1 MENYLEIKKLIED
14 YEKSILTGDV
24 INNDEPYLVVPNIV
38 IDYKYNPN
46 YGDDRV
52 CECGHN
58 YYRHFDSYE
67 NMGGVG
73 CKYCRCCEF
82 KEAK

>member
-24 INNDEPYLVVPNIV
+24 INNDEPYLVVPNII

-52 CECGHN
+52 CECGHD

-67 NMGGVG
+67 NMDAVG

>member
-1 MENYLEIKKLIED
+1 MDNYLEIKKHIED
-14 YEKSILTGDV
+14 HEKFILTGDV
-24 INNDEPYLVVPNIV
+24 VNNDDKPYLVVDIIV
-38 IDYKYNPN
+38 NYGYNPD

-52 CECGHN
+52 CECGHD

-67 NMGGVG
+67 NMDAVG
-73 CKYCRCCEF
+73 CKYCKCREF